1 MSEVKE
7 RLSQTMFTAAG
18 GSGVVKSL
26 TVRPPASNT
35 RFSMSSE
42 SSEQHTAESPLESDC
57 HTPRF
62 ERQFVE
68 EELSVEE
75 QFTAALRS
83 ESSPQFLGRFFG
95 WLQGSAEKQD
105 PRKSLTGEMLIEEGA
120 RH

>member
-1 MSEVKE
+1 
-7 RLSQTMFTAAG
+7 MFTAAG

-26 TVRPPASNT
+26 TVRPPASNA
-35 RFSMSSE
+35 RFSMSGE
-42 SSEQHTAESPLESDC
+42 SSEQQTTESPLESDC

-62 ERQFVE
+62 ERFVE

-105 PRKSLTGEMLIEEGA
+105 TRKSLTGELLIEEGT